1 MKLLTLIGGSAMA
14 VTWAQLGGF
23 GHVDDALVLLA
34 AAFSITEVSMTRSMW
49 RFAPNLALGPA
60 IAVKPWA
67 IIFVPALLWA
77 WWRDRSMPE
86 HGQRVVGGVAVTFG
100 VAGAA
105 WLPFVL
111 LAPHTL
117 DSLRPTVS
125 IAETSVLGLIGTA
138 QGAWSVDSARCSSP
152 LRSSPAYCSCC
163 VVARLP

>member
-23 GHVDDALVLLA
+23 GHLDDALVLLA
-34 AAFSITEVSMTRSMW
+34 AAFSITEVSVTRSMW
-49 RFAPNLALGPA
+49 RFAPHLALGPA

-125 IAETSVLGLIGTA
+125 STETSVLGLIGTA